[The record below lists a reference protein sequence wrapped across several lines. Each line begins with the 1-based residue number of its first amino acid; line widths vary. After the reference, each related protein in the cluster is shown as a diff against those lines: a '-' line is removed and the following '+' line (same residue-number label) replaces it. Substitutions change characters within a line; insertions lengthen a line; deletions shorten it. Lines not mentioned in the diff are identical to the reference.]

1 MIRAELRNSTVRMCP
16 KFILLF
22 ARRFLRELMR
32 LRDHFSPK
40 IRSAALDDS
49 VLSSADVV
57 RSVTERPVPSR
68 DESPTQHSL
77 EDQFSGLCDLQE
89 RGR

>member
-1 MIRAELRNSTVRMCP
+1 MCP
-16 KFILLF
+16 KFSLLF
-22 ARRFLRELMR
+22 ARRFLCELMR

-57 RSVTERPVPSR
+57 RSVTERPVPSP
-68 DESPTQHSL
+68 DESPKKHSL
-77 EDQFSGLCDLQE
+77 EDQFSGLSDLQE
-89 RGR
+89 RADNRFK